1 MKTKSTLISFLA
13 IFSIALSVA
22 FTPNNSKRIIVI
34 DAAHGGK
41 DLGATAGEVSEKQLV
56 QAIASKIKSLNK
68 NENIELI
75 FTRSGDNFI
84 ELKER
89 INTINSLNADLV
101 ISLHVNKANEIE
113 KSGPSIFISKKNPYY
128 TKSMDMAK
136 NILQGLSAKE
146 EILYSNFNILN
157 NTNCAA
163 ISVEVGYISN
173 EKDRNYLLSEAGQT
187 EIATKILN
195 AIN

>member
-1 MKTKSTLISFLA
+1 MRTKSTLISFLA
-13 IFSIALSVA
+13 IFAIVVSVA
-22 FTPNNSKRIIVI
+22 FTATNSKRIVVI

-41 DLGATAGEVSEKQLV
+41 DLGATSGLVSEKQLV
-56 QAIASKIKSLNK
+56 EAIATKIKLLNK
-68 NENIELI
+68 NENIELV

-89 INTINSLNADLV
+89 INAINSLNADLV
-101 ISLHVNKANEIE
+101 ISLHVNKANEVE
-113 KSGPSIFISKKNPYY
+113 KFGPSVFVSKKNPYY

-136 NILQGLSAKE
+136 NILIGLSANE
-146 EILYSNFNILN
+146 EILHSNFYILN

-163 ISVEVGYISN
+163 ISLEVGYISN

-187 EIATKILN
+187 EIATKILDS
-195 AIN
+195 IN